1 MIYQLKKIFWWF
13 DDIISLFKQ
22 YIFIELYKR
31 HLKKR
36 INKNDFGRRPEY

>member
-1 MIYQLKKIFWWF
+1 MPYILLKIFWWF

-22 YIFIELYKR
+22 YISIWMYKR

-36 INKNDFGRRPEY
+36 IKKNDFGRRPEY

>member
-1 MIYQLKKIFWWF
+1 MPYILLKIFWWF

-22 YIFIELYKR
+22 YIFIWMYKR

-36 INKNDFGRRPEY
+36 IKKNDFGRRPEY